1 MGLQKHLYEDSSS
14 NEITLGNAFVG
25 YVLGKKGK
33 INLCQ
38 LKNKSELNEL
48 KLLNI

>member
-14 NEITLGNAFVG
+14 NEITLDNAFVG
-25 YVLGKKGK
+25 YVLGKERK

-38 LKNKSELNEL
+38 LKNKSELDEL

>member
-1 MGLQKHLYEDSSS
+1 MGLQKLLYEDSSS

-33 INLCQ
+33 INLYQ

>member
-14 NEITLGNAFVG
+14 NEITLDNAFVG

-38 LKNKSELNEL
+38 LKNKSELTEL